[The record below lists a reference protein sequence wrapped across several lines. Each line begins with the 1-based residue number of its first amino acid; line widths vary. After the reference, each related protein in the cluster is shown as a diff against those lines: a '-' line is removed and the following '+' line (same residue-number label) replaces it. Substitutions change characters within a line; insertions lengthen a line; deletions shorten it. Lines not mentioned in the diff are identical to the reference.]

1 MEVLILHHLSG
12 AARRHLL
19 LGTVLQVRLPPLPRK
34 CILAL
39 TYLERGVI
47 PMLQLLIPCLED
59 GRRRRPLVAQPP
71 LRAARDGE
79 AIREPL
85 PNAESPGAA
94 AQSAESPGAAALA
107 DHKILL
113 STIGPLIVRRC
124 INSSPVLKHDMSNMM
139 ENKKHVNRIYGKS
152 RSRT

>member
-1 MEVLILHHLSG
+1 MEVLILHHRSG
-12 AARRHLL
+12 ASEWHLL
-19 LGTVLQVRLPPLPRK
+19 LGADLQVRLPPMPRK

-59 GRRRRPLVAQPP
+59 GRRRPLVAQPP

-107 DHKILL
+107 DYKILL